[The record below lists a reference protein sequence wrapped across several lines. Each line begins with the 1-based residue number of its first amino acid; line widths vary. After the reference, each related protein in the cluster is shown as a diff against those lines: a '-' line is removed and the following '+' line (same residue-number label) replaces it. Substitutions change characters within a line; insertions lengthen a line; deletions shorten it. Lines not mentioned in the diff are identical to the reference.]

1 MGKREKTKIMYGTWN
16 GAEEPFSNIKQKN
29 ILYIF
34 VILIICHAKFSRATP
49 LEYEDSEFS
58 GTQYY
63 RSDNC

>member
-1 MGKREKTKIMYGTWN
+1 MVPEMVLKSLSLTLRV
-16 GAEEPFSNIKQKN
+16 FSNKKN